1 MNVQHCMSTY
11 INGLLPLQSSQSH
24 TLLAEDE
31 VFIAGEDEVGVG
43 VGRKVRVGEGGEG
56 GDGE

>member
-1 MNVQHCMSTY
+1 MSTY